1 MTQNINEKVIHLRKF
16 FEVYHLDLLNET
28 KLAHIACRRLGI
40 SEKADYASLAWA
52 QKAKLEAR
60 ITVLLFRYMNTR
72 FNHLCD
78 NVVQLRGIFTCYNR
92 TAKLQFQIPAGVS
105 GY

>member
-1 MTQNINEKVIHLRKF
+1 MTRNISEKVIHLRKF
-16 FEVYHLDLLNET
+16 FEVVYRAFYN
-28 KLAHIACRRLGI
+28 
-40 SEKADYASLAWA
+40 
-52 QKAKLEAR
+52 QKTFSIIFLSFV
-60 ITVLLFRYMNTR
+60 ITILLFRYMNTR
-72 FNHLCD
+72 FNHLRD